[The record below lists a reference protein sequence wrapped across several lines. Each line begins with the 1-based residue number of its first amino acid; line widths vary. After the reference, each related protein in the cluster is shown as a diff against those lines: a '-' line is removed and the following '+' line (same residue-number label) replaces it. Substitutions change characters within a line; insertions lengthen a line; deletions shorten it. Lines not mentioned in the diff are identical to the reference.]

1 MAIVQVSRITQRKGL
16 ETDLPQPLAG
26 AEFGWAVD
34 QRRLYIGN
42 GSLADGAPV
51 VGNTEVLTEFSD
63 ILAYST
69 TYTYEGRAAGY
80 TVQTGPTAGDDI
92 SQSLQS
98 RLDSYA
104 IVTDFGA
111 VGDGNTDDTEAIN
124 RALNQLYCVQ
134 NNVAIRRSLFF
145 PAGTYVIS
153 DTILIPAYAKLYGEG
168 ADHTIISFQVQQ
180 WAAFTA
186 FAEGIL
192 VKYEDPSTS
201 VITYY
206 RAIAPVPAT
215 GIALTNT
222 AYWDSTTLPNY
233 AVTTAD
239 SQQQT
244 GANIGVNGATA
255 PRNIEVSSMTFQT
268 LEYGNDSSVGH
279 NIALI
284 EKAQQC
290 YFDSVNFSGP
300 LTTGQL
306 DTAVENLSAIL
317 FASVPAT
324 VCTNITFD
332 KCKISGV
339 TYGVNTDQQVQ
350 GITFSNGW
358 FDTLYQGVL
367 LGDNA
372 PVDGGPAGVRIMHNT
387 FDNIYAEGIVIENCS
402 LNASA
407 YNTFYDVGNRFNG
420 SNSPASPVISI
431 NADNNV
437 SIGDMFERTTA
448 QTQLST
454 GYPRIYLYNTST
466 SAIPNSIGYS
476 NSDQI
481 QLGSYIRQSGVQQTL
496 LDGFQN
502 EPIFT
507 VNTNLTVQ
515 NGGFQ
520 AFKMDYTIYRVTAG
534 ARAVRT
540 GTLTVVAG
548 GDDSATDGL
557 QYTDDYSENT
567 STDIVLSAEESGN
580 VVTVAYS
587 SSSTTYDGTLYYSV
601 THLA

>member
-1 MAIVQVSRITQRKGL
+1 VAIVQVSRITQRKGL

>member
-16 ETDLPQPLAG
+16 EVDLPQPLAG

-69 TYTYEGRAAGY
+69 AYTYEGQAAGY
-80 TVQTGPTAGDDI
+80 TVQTGPTAGDDVT
-92 SQSLQS
+92 QSLQS

-134 NNVAIRRSLFF
+134 NNVAVRRSLFF

-215 GIALTNT
+215 GIALTDT
-222 AYWDSTTLPNY
+222 TYWDSTTLPNY

-290 YFDSVNFSGP
+290 YFDSVNFNGP
-300 LTTGQL
+300 LTTSQL

-358 FDTLYQGVL
+358 FDTMYQGVI

-387 FDNIYAEGIVIENCS
+387 FDNIYAEGVVIENCS

-466 SAIPNSIGYS
+466 STIPNSIAYS
-476 NSDQI
+476 NSDQV
-481 QLGSYIRQSGVQQTL
+481 QLGNYVRQSGVQKTL